1 MEERIWKEE
10 KEEEEEEEEE
20 RKKNRGP
27 DRVGRRKLRSKRK
40 SQMWKEEEKNRGR
53 GRLKCGR
60 RTGTRVLNTRFPCG
74 FFSTLT
80 SHHMQF
86 EP

>member
-1 MEERIWKEE
+1 MEERIRKEE

-40 SQMWKEEEKNRGR
+40 SQMWKEEEKN
-53 GRLKCGR
+53 
-60 RTGTRVLNTRFPCG
+60 
-74 FFSTLT
+74 
-80 SHHMQF
+80 
-86 EP
+86 